1 MAAWAASHLMSSSE
15 VESALAL
22 AETKRDMVVVVV
34 GVVVYA
40 QVGSSLSSGS
50 GKLELYNLELFQNVT
65 AMITIPVKVLPVI
78 A

>member
-1 MAAWAASHLMSSSE
+1 MSSSE

-22 AETKRDMVVVVV
+22 AETKRDMVVVV

>member
-1 MAAWAASHLMSSSE
+1 MSSSE

-22 AETKRDMVVVVV
+22 AEMKRDMVVVV

-65 AMITIPVKVLPVI
+65 AMITIQLRFFP
-78 A
+78 

>member
-1 MAAWAASHLMSSSE
+1 MSSSE

-34 GVVVYA
+34 HA

-65 AMITIPVKVLPVI
+65 AVIIIPVKVLPVI

>member
-1 MAAWAASHLMSSSE
+1 MSSSE

-34 GVVVYA
+34 YA
-40 QVGSSLSSGS
+40 QVGGSLSSGS
-50 GKLELYNLELFQNVT
+50 GKLELYNLELL
-65 AMITIPVKVLPVI
+65 ITIPVKVLPVI

>member
-22 AETKRDMVVVVV
+22 AETKRDMVVV
-34 GVVVYA
+34 VVVYA

>member
-34 GVVVYA
+34 VYA

-50 GKLELYNLELFQNVT
+50 GKLELYDLELFQNVT

>member
-1 MAAWAASHLMSSSE
+1 MCVHNSS
-15 VESALAL
+15 
-22 AETKRDMVVVVV
+22 
-34 GVVVYA
+34 
-40 QVGSSLSSGS
+40 SSGS

>member
-1 MAAWAASHLMSSSE
+1 MSSSE

-22 AETKRDMVVVVV
+22 AETKRDMVVVV
-34 GVVVYA
+34 VVVYA

-50 GKLELYNLELFQNVT
+50 GKLELYNLELFQNAT

>member
-1 MAAWAASHLMSSSE
+1 MSSSE

-22 AETKRDMVVVVV
+22 AEMKRDMVVVVA
-34 GVVVYA
+34 VVYA

>member
-34 GVVVYA
+34 VYA
-40 QVGSSLSSGS
+40 QVVLFPVGAGSWSC
-50 GKLELYNLELFQNVT
+50 
-65 AMITIPVKVLPVI
+65 II
-78 A
+78 

>member
-34 GVVVYA
+34 VYA

-50 GKLELYNLELFQNVT
+50 GKLELYDLELFQNAT

>member
-34 GVVVYA
+34 VVYA

-50 GKLELYNLELFQNVT
+50 GKLELYDLELFQNVT

>member
-1 MAAWAASHLMSSSE
+1 MSSSE

-22 AETKRDMVVVVV
+22 AETKRDMVVMVVL
-34 GVVVYA
+34 VVYA

>member
-1 MAAWAASHLMSSSE
+1 MSSSE

-22 AETKRDMVVVVV
+22 AETKRDMVVVVYAEV
-34 GVVVYA
+34 G
-40 QVGSSLSSGS
+40 GSLSSGS

-65 AMITIPVKVLPVI
+65 AVIIIPVKVLPVI

>member
-1 MAAWAASHLMSSSE
+1 MSSSE

-22 AETKRDMVVVVV
+22 AETKRDMVVVV
-34 GVVVYA
+34 VVVYA

>member
-1 MAAWAASHLMSSSE
+1 MSSSE

-22 AETKRDMVVVVV
+22 AETKRDMVVVV
-34 GVVVYA
+34 YA
-40 QVGSSLSSGS
+40 QAGGSLSSGS

>member
-1 MAAWAASHLMSSSE
+1 MSSSE

-22 AETKRDMVVVVV
+22 AEMKRDMVVVVA

>member
-1 MAAWAASHLMSSSE
+1 MSSSE

-34 GVVVYA
+34 VYA

-50 GKLELYNLELFQNVT
+50 GKLELYDLELFQNVT

>member
-1 MAAWAASHLMSSSE
+1 MSSSE

-22 AETKRDMVVVVV
+22 AEMKRDMVVVV

>member
-1 MAAWAASHLMSSSE
+1 MSSSE

-34 GVVVYA
+34 VVYA
-40 QVGSSLSSGS
+40 QVGSFLASGS

-65 AMITIPVKVLPVI
+65 AVITIPVKVLPVI
-78 A
+78 V

>member
-22 AETKRDMVVVVV
+22 AETKRDMVVVV
-34 GVVVYA
+34 VVVYA

>member
-1 MAAWAASHLMSSSE
+1 MSSSE

-22 AETKRDMVVVVV
+22 AETKRDMVV
-34 GVVVYA
+34 VVVYA

>member
-34 GVVVYA
+34 VYA

-50 GKLELYNLELFQNVT
+50 GKLELCNLELFQNVT

>member
-1 MAAWAASHLMSSSE
+1 MSSSE

-34 GVVVYA
+34 VVYA
-40 QVGSSLSSGS
+40 QVGGSLSSGI

-65 AMITIPVKVLPVI
+65 AVIIIPVKVLPVI